1 MATAPQAR
9 LGGLSLKRWI
19 IRGRVQGVGFR
30 WFVMSEAER
39 LELSGYVRNLP
50 DGSVEVV
57 SRGSDEALATL
68 EQRLKRGPPAAR
80 VESVAPLQVPLERDV
95 PRSFEIR

>member
-1 MATAPQAR
+1 
-9 LGGLSLKRWI
+9 
-19 IRGRVQGVGFR
+19 
-30 WFVMSEAER
+30 MSEAER
-39 LELSGYVRNLP
+39 LQLGGFVRNLP

-57 SRGSDEALATL
+57 SRGSDEALTTL

-80 VESVAPLQVPLERDV
+80 VESVEPLQVSLERDV